1 MSLNNDYLT
10 EEESKRI
17 REIAQ
22 EKNIFL
28 YEFGRLCGIQ
38 DKGFW
43 SRIMSGKKPIPEH
56 ARIQLNT
63 YFKED

>member
-1 MSLNNDYLT
+1 MLLNNDYLT
-10 EEESKRI
+10 KEESAKI
-17 REIAQ
+17 REKAK

-56 ARIQLNT
+56 ARIQLNI
-63 YFKED
+63 YFKEG